1 MPGSVIGELVLGPI
15 LEVVFIGVGYVVGV
29 GMVPA
34 VTLGRWRAEPLLSR
48 PRGREMRRRARW
60 RTGPGVLSVE
70 ATAMV
75 GWATL
80 VALALAGYALWRMAA
95 G

>member
-1 MPGSVIGELVLGPI
+1 MPGSVLGELVLGPI

-29 GMVPA
+29 GIVPT

-48 PRGREMRRRARW
+48 PRGREARRRARW

-70 ATAMV
+70 ATALA
-75 GWATL
+75 GLATL
-80 VALALAGYALWRMAA
+80 VALSVAAYALWRLAA